1 MNQVVDQNFEIRQDY
16 IIRTFTAGLLPR
28 TNHHGYLFT
37 QVVEEGRY
45 LYVRK
50 TPLEIMEESL
60 LHYGHDL
67 DGATK
72 AAKQA
77 LGNIDMPPIK
87 VCKGMYW
94 FPTISPKKED
104 NIWIA
109 AHHAGN
115 YKPGSGNKTSL
126 FIGEKQMIT
135 IKLSPRA
142 YANKL
147 NNTRN
152 LEEIFE
158 RRYKEK
164 SKDILAQTDYQIIK
178 EHHHPGY
185 HYVLVE

>member
-1 MNQVVDQNFEIRQDY
+1 MNQVTSQSFEIREDY

-28 TNHHGYLFT
+28 TNRHGYLFT

-45 LYVRK
+45 LYVLK

-60 LHYGHDL
+60 LYYGHDL
-67 DGATK
+67 NGATR
-72 AAKQA
+72 AAKHA
-77 LGNIDMPPIK
+77 LGNIDMPPVK
-87 VCKGMYW
+87 VCEGMYW
-94 FPTISPKKED
+94 FPTISPKNED

-109 AHHAGN
+109 AHYAGN
-115 YKPGSGNKTSL
+115 YQPRPGNETSL

-135 IKLSPRA
+135 IKLSRRS

-147 NNTRN
+147 NNARN

-158 RRYKEK
+158 RHLKNK
-164 SKDILAQTDYQIIK
+164 SEDISAKTDYQIIK

-185 HYVLVE
+185 HYVLVK